1 MASPSAVAAVLR
13 REVGELRRRES
24 RRRFDAQVYVGALGG
39 TRDSFVV
46 RARDLPAMDVALRT
60 EVVSSLVEECVSAR
74 AAWLVRPGLPEPHDS
89 DLEWLAATTRAFAMH
104 GRPLESFHAITRYGW
119 LDLRTGESRS
129 WRRLRL

>member
-1 MASPSAVAAVLR
+1 MASTSTAAARLR

-24 RRRFDAQVYVGALGG
+24 RRRFDVQVYVGQLGG

-46 RARDLPAMDVALRT
+46 RAGDLPVMDVALRT
-60 EVVSSLVEECVSAR
+60 EMVSSLLEDCESAR

-89 DLEWLAATTRAFAMH
+89 DLAWLAAAARAFAMH
-104 GRPLESFHAITRYGW
+104 GRDLETFHAITRYGW
-119 LDLRTGESRS
+119 LDVRTGDSRS